1 MPLTAFNVGAVGV
14 VYTVQGAL
22 SQQVSGDSENVNPTQ
37 GRGLLTSVLMLMTV
51 RGELTENFAAKDVSH
66 HSQIFI
72 IGTTW
77 HDHHHRAQRPVGL
90 L

>member
-1 MPLTAFNVGAVGV
+1 MPLTAFNMGAVEV

-37 GRGLLTSVLMLMTV
+37 GRGLTSVLMLMTV

-66 HSQIFI
+66 HSHIFI
-72 IGTTW
+72 IGTT
-77 HDHHHRAQRPVGL
+77 
-90 L
+90 